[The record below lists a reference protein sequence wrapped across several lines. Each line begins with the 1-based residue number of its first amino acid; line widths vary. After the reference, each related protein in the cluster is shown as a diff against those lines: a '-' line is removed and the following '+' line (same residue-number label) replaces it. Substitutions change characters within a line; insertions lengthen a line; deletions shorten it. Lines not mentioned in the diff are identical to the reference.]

1 MCRYRRINV
10 APLVLLLAITSCREA
25 PNPSREQSKAAGQA
39 EPVSA
44 KTAFWEMYKSAHSW
58 AADRAPLALVSKQV
72 AGVKNQAGKAGM
84 WTATFASPQRH
95 EARIYTYSV
104 ISAAP
109 DIYKGVTQSHPIR
122 WGGPTQ
128 DALPFETGQ
137 FSVDSDKAYETAA
150 ALAASWTKKH
160 PDKEVSLTL
169 GNAARFSAPV
179 WYVLW
184 GEPKSGYSVLVNAT
198 TGAIVKQR

>member
-1 MCRYRRINV
+1 MRRCRLNV
-10 APLVLLLAITSCREA
+10 IAFFLLLAITACNEPPKA
-25 PNPSREQSKAAGQA
+25 SREERAGA
-39 EPVSA
+39 GEPVTA

-58 AADRAPLALVSKQV
+58 AADRVPLALQSKQV
-72 AGVKNQAGKAGM
+72 TGIKNEAGKAGM
-84 WTATFASPQRH
+84 WSATFASPQRH

-150 ALAASWTKKH
+150 AQAASWTKKH

-184 GEPKSGYSVLVNAT
+184 GEQKSGYSVLVNAT
-198 TGAIVKQR
+198 TGAVVKQR

>member
-1 MCRYRRINV
+1 MRRCRLNV
-10 APLVLLLAITSCREA
+10 IAFFLLLAITACNEPPKA
-25 PNPSREQSKAAGQA
+25 SREERAGA
-39 EPVSA
+39 GEPVTA

-58 AADRAPLALVSKQV
+58 AADRVPLALQSKQV
-72 AGVKNQAGKAGM
+72 TGIKNEAGKAGM
-84 WTATFASPQRH
+84 WSATFASPQRH

-128 DALPFETGQ
+128 DALPFETSQ
-137 FSVDSDKAYETAA
+137 FAIDSDKAYETAA
-150 ALAASWTKKH
+150 AQAANWMKKH
-160 PDKEVSLTL
+160 PDKEASLTL
-169 GNAARFSAPV
+169 GNAARFSSPV

-184 GEPKSGYSVLVNAT
+184 GEQKSGYSVLVNAT
-198 TGAIVKQR
+198 TGVVVKQR